1 MRGRNIRSCV
11 LMAALAVAGIGAFTP
26 APVRAKEVKIG
37 VIYDYTGPF
46 AAGGSQA
53 AAIGTKIAIDMIN
66 ERGGVEGYRINA
78 IYADAQSK
86 AEVAINEAT
95 RLLDQEKVAL
105 IMGVYSSAQC
115 VPMAQKVDAAKQ
127 FMWANVCTAS
137 SVFKGKNLR
146 YVFRPQVHTDQ
157 FGAASCSLLNERAK
171 TRLNKDPKD
180 VKVAIVYEDGPYG
193 SGVAAANEEVC
204 KKFGMQIVLKEGYSA
219 TAPDLSSLVTKLRRA
234 RADVILHTGYNPDI
248 TLFWRQAREQGLK
261 WAALIGHGAGYSQQ
275 DKLRE
280 SLGEDSEDIASVD
293 PVPAQLLDPKTLA
306 PGLGKLIQEMI
317 KRYKAETHADQVP
330 PHVSMG
336 FNQTWIFLTDVL
348 PRAIKKY
355 GGIDPEALRKA
366 ALDTD
371 IPDGG
376 TIQGYGVKFHP
387 PGHEMS
393 GQNER
398 SSPAVMQYIGG
409 KTEVVWPA
417 RLRTAEPV
425 LPWPKTHSYSN
436 Q

>member
-1 MRGRNIRSCV
+1 MRPQRTCIGA
-11 LMAALAVAGIGAFTP
+11 LAALAAVVFSSVALGQ
-26 APVRAKEVKIG
+26 AKEVKIG

-46 AAGGSQA
+46 AAGGSVA

-86 AEVAINEAT
+86 AEVAINEAI
-95 RLLDQEKVAL
+95 RLLDQEQVNL
-105 IMGVYSSAQC
+105 IMGVYSSAHC
-115 VPMAQKVDAAKQ
+115 VPMAQKVDAAKK

-146 YVFRPQVHTDQ
+146 YVFRPQVHSDQ
-157 FGAASCSLLNERAK
+157 FGAASCTLLNESAK
-171 TRLNKDPKD
+171 TRFNKDPKD
-180 VKVAIVYEDGPYG
+180 LKVAIIYEDGPYG
-193 SGVAAANEEVC
+193 TGVATANEEVC
-204 KKFGMQIVLKEGYSA
+204 KKFGMQIVLKEGYTA

-234 RADVILHTGYNPDI
+234 RADVILHCGYNPDI
-248 TLFWRQAREQGLK
+248 TLFWRQSREQGLK
-261 WAALIGHGAGYSQQ
+261 WAALIGHGAGYSQY

-280 SLGEDSEDIASVD
+280 ALGKDSEYIASVD

-306 PGLGKLIQEMI
+306 PGLGKLIQDMI
-317 KRYKAETHADQVP
+317 KRYKAETHADVVP

-371 IPDGG
+371 IPEGG

-387 PGHEMS
+387 PGDEMS

-398 SSPAVMQYIGG
+398 SSPVVVQYING
-409 KTEVVWPA
+409 KSEVVWPA

-425 LPWPKTHSYSN
+425 LPWPKSHSYSN